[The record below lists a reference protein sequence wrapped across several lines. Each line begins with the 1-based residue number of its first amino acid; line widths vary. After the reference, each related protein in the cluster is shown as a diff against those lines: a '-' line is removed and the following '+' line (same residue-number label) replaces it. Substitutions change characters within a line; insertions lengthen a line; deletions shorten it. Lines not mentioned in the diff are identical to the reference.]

1 MQTYFQDKGRV
12 VIPVEIRRRLNL
24 SKGDLVYFTETNTGI
39 LLTTK
44 KKISFLNRDGGK
56 DSYISDMTLMEEWTD
71 DRKLHVI
78 EHPELIDLILYES

>member
-12 VIPVEIRRRLNL
+12 VIPVEIRRGLNL

-44 KKISFLNRDGGK
+44 KQISFLNRDGGK
-56 DSYISDMTLMEEWTD
+56 DSYISDETLMEEWTD

>member
-12 VIPVEIRRRLNL
+12 VIPGEIRRRLNL
-24 SKGDLVYFTETNTGI
+24 SKGDLFYFTETNTGI
-39 LLTTK
+39 LLTAK
-44 KKISFLNRDGGK
+44 KQISFLNRDGGK
-56 DSYISDMTLMEEWTD
+56 DSYISDETLMEEWTD

>member
-1 MQTYFQDKGRV
+1 MQTYFQDKDRV

-24 SKGDLVYFTETNTGI
+24 SKRDLAYFTETNTGI

-44 KKISFLNRDGGK
+44 KQISFLNRDGCK
-56 DSYISDMTLMEEWTD
+56 DSYISDETLMEEWTD